1 MVAFVVAVGLATIFA
16 PHAGFAF
23 WSSLER
29 MDGFISVLFL
39 AAFFFSA
46 RALFDAGHWKTF
58 WNISIGVA
66 LVVSGVAL
74 LQLAGVI
81 EIHQGVVRIDATL
94 GNAAFFAVYML
105 LSAGLALFLGA
116 GAERKKFRVFYF
128 ACAAL
133 FVFLA
138 LASATRS
145 AFVALPIGL
154 CVSAIVA
161 LRFSLRRFGVVVL
174 LLLALFAGTFFV
186 AREIP
191 ALRAHP
197 LVGRLLSVSFS
208 GQDVEA
214 RLLAWNIVLKGA
226 VERPF
231 LGWGPEG
238 FRYAFARH
246 YDPALYGRE
255 QWFDRAHNNYMDWLV
270 QAGAFGLLAYLALW
284 FGLVRGVWR
293 GSFSSWEKVSLV
305 GMCSAYAAFNM
316 FSFDTLTASIIFF
329 SFLAYVDWR
338 VSQDTKQN
346 SFSGSASRNTDIFL
360 LKNSSCS
367 RQPRSQVSARHFRST
382 SFVLQNAFRVALVVI
397 AFFIFYYA
405 IAKPASAAY
414 LIHEGLQNPSPNLD
428 ERLSFFER
436 AIALH
441 TFTTPEAREFLAQ
454 FAVDVEPV
462 LSREE
467 SRGRVVGLVH
477 EELALQSA
485 ESPDDPRYPLRLGVV
500 LNTYRQYKAAIP
512 FIERALELSP
522 HKQPSLYELG
532 TSYLNLGQFEKA
544 VEVFGRAA
552 QLLPE
557 NQDRESKLLYAIS
570 LVYARRFADAD
581 AYMQR
586 IFGISPFIDSRLAD
600 AYARSGRSESAVLIR
615 AEIARQKRGKD
626 NI

>member
-1 MVAFVVAVGLATIFA
+1 
-16 PHAGFAF
+16 
-23 WSSLER
+23 
-29 MDGFISVLFL
+29 
-39 AAFFFSA
+39 
-46 RALFDAGHWKTF
+46 
-58 WNISIGVA
+58 
-66 LVVSGVAL
+66 
-74 LQLAGVI
+74 
-81 EIHQGVVRIDATL
+81 
-94 GNAAFFAVYML
+94 
-105 LSAGLALFLGA
+105 
-116 GAERKKFRVFYF
+116 
-128 ACAAL
+128 
-133 FVFLA
+133 
-138 LASATRS
+138 
-145 AFVALPIGL
+145 
-154 CVSAIVA
+154 
-161 LRFSLRRFGVVVL
+161 
-174 LLLALFAGTFFV
+174 
-186 AREIP
+186 
-191 ALRAHP
+191 
-197 LVGRLLSVSFS
+197 
-208 GQDVEA
+208 
-214 RLLAWNIVLKGA
+214 
-226 VERPF
+226 
-231 LGWGPEG
+231 
-238 FRYAFARH
+238 
-246 YDPALYGRE
+246 
-255 QWFDRAHNNYMDWLV
+255 
-270 QAGAFGLLAYLALW
+270 
-284 FGLVRGVWR
+284 
-293 GSFSSWEKVSLV
+293 
-305 GMCSAYAAFNM
+305 
-316 FSFDTLTASIIFF
+316 
-329 SFLAYVDWR
+329 
-338 VSQDTKQN
+338 
-346 SFSGSASRNTDIFL
+346 
-360 LKNSSCS
+360 
-367 RQPRSQVSARHFRST
+367 
-382 SFVLQNAFRVALVVI
+382 VI